1 MQRLNTQDS
10 HTDRGDRVPRKTT
23 VIYEGRNAFKEN
35 PSKSRTSSPLPKT
48 HSLGTTSHNRF
59 DMKLTDMGMQGLGY
73 IMGGGFPT
81 NAVYMLTG
89 QTGSYY
95 QTFAQ
100 QALYNMVKTDV
111 KVVYYTIESTSEDVQ
126 QDMATFKWDVNEQ
139 LDNGTWVF
147 TRLIPPTLK
156 TIAAKAP
163 EDPREQTMDLPP
175 NSLTSLQED
184 FTERLKEGRWSA
196 LNLAYLL
203 NSYPQQEITDLVMF
217 WVNAAHTMGGIH
229 FIMTPEGTHDEAH
242 MNYLKSIV
250 DGVLTFKFAQG
261 FEQAEGEI
269 EIQKLR
275 RVIPRVKVVRHAIQD
290 DGLAIET
297 SARVG

>member
-1 MQRLNTQDS
+1 M
-10 HTDRGDRVPRKTT
+10 PRKAS
-23 VIYEGRNAFKEN
+23 VVYEGRNAFKEN
-35 PSKSRTSSPLPKT
+35 SPKGRASSPLPKT
-48 HSLGTTSHNRF
+48 HPLGATTHGRF
-59 DMKLTDMGMQGLGY
+59 EMKLTDMGMQGLGY

-81 NAVYMLTG
+81 NAVYMVTG

-111 KVVYYTIESTSEDVQ
+111 KVVYYTVEATSEDVQ
-126 QDMATFKWDVNEQ
+126 QDMATFKWDVGEQ
-139 LDNGTWVF
+139 LDNGSWIF

-156 TIAAKAP
+156 TIASKAP
-163 EDPREQTMDLPP
+163 EDPREQTIDLPP
-175 NSLTSLQED
+175 NSLQALEED
-184 FTERLKEGRWSA
+184 FAARVREGRWSA
-196 LNLAYLL
+196 LSLAYLL
-203 NSYPQQEITDLVMF
+203 NCYPQQEITDLVMY

-229 FIMTPEGTHDEAH
+229 FIMMPEGTHDESH
-242 MNYLKSIV
+242 VNYIKSIV
-250 DGVLTFKFAQG
+250 DGVLSFKFAQG

>member
-1 MQRLNTQDS
+1 M
-10 HTDRGDRVPRKTT
+10 PRKPT
-23 VIYEGRNAFKEN
+23 VMYEGENVFKEN
-35 PSKSRTSSPLPKT
+35 PPKARSPNSLPKIHPLGATTRSRT
-48 HSLGTTSHNRF
+48 
-59 DMKLTDMGMQGLGY
+59 DMKLTDMGLQGLGY
-73 IMGGGFPT
+73 VMGGGFPT
-81 NAVYMLTG
+81 NSVYLLTG

-100 QALYNMVKTDV
+100 QALYNMMKTDV
-111 KVVYYTIESTSEDVQ
+111 KVVYYTVESTSEDIQ

-139 LDNGTWVF
+139 LDNGSWIF

-156 TIAAKAP
+156 TIANMAP
-163 EDPREQTMDLPP
+163 EDPREQTIDLPP
-175 NSLTSLQED
+175 NSLTLLEED
-184 FTERLKEGRWSA
+184 FKERLKEGRWTA
-196 LNLAYLL
+196 LSLAYLL
-203 NSYPQQEITDLVMF
+203 NSYPEQEITDLVMY
-217 WVNAAHTMGGIH
+217 WVNAAHAMGGIH
-229 FIMTPEGTHDEAH
+229 FILMPEGIHSESH

-250 DGVLTFKFAQG
+250 DGVLSFKFAQG